1 MKLLIVDDILDNIK
15 VAMNHLKPLGCE
27 FIYATSGKQALERAL
42 IHHPD
47 LILMDVMMPEMDG
60 YETVIRLKQSAET
73 ASIPV
78 IYLTAKIDP
87 KDIAR
92 GFECGGVDYVTKPF
106 SGAELLARV
115 RTHLELR
122 RYQNHLERL
131 VSERTQEV
139 EKLRNAVIEALGGMA
154 EYRDP
159 ETGGHIKRTQHYVR
173 ELAQRLYEKGKFLM
187 ILNPEYIQTLFLSA
201 PLHDIGKVG
210 IRDHILLK
218 PASLTPEEFEEMK
231 RHTLI
236 GEQAIAKLIHNAG
249 ECEFLSCALEIAGS
263 HHERFDGSGY
273 PRGLAGEAI
282 PLSARIMALA
292 DVYDALVNKRVYKEA
307 WSHERAMQ
315 VMRAGRGSHFDPQVF
330 DTFLELEE
338 RFIEIYETFRD
349 D

>member
-187 ILNPEYIQTLFLSA
+187 ILNPEYIQTLFLS
-201 PLHDIGKVG
+201 
-210 IRDHILLK
+210 
-218 PASLTPEEFEEMK
+218 
-231 RHTLI
+231 
-236 GEQAIAKLIHNAG
+236 
-249 ECEFLSCALEIAGS
+249 CALEIAGS
-263 HHERFDGSGY
+263 HHEKFDGSGY

-315 VMRAGRGSHFDPQVF
+315 VMRAGRGNHFDPQVF